1 MSLWNFDI
9 HFSYLFFSVCLVPPP
24 SCSSLVLVASYQIV
38 ERALDERKAALEH
51 MEADCEALTR
61 FVTPGEA
68 GHFWVKLS
76 QMKCHWDEL
85 KGRVEQ
91 LQGHLSQ
98 SVSSRQRYNDNLEQ
112 VRPCLGTRQT
122 LDSGSLCIVE

>member
-1 MSLWNFDI
+1 M
-9 HFSYLFFSVCLVPPP
+9 
-24 SCSSLVLVASYQIV
+24 
-38 ERALDERKAALEH
+38 ERALEERRSALEH

-91 LQGHLSQ
+91 LEGHLSQ

-112 VRPCLGTRQT
+112 VMMLPGNKTKA
-122 LDSGSLCIVE
+122 V

>member
-1 MSLWNFDI
+1 
-9 HFSYLFFSVCLVPPP
+9 
-24 SCSSLVLVASYQIV
+24 
-38 ERALDERKAALEH
+38 

-68 GHFWVKLS
+68 GHFWVTLS

-91 LQGHLSQ
+91 LEGHLSQ
-98 SVSSRQRYNDNLEQ
+98 SVSSRQRYSDSLEQ
-112 VRPCLGTRQT
+112 VTTPPGNRGRHKGQRTTPSHCVF
-122 LDSGSLCIVE
+122 VE

>member
-1 MSLWNFDI
+1 
-9 HFSYLFFSVCLVPPP
+9 
-24 SCSSLVLVASYQIV
+24 
-38 ERALDERKAALEH
+38 

-85 KGRVEQ
+85 KERVEQ

-98 SVSSRQRYNDNLEQ
+98 SVSSRQRYNDNFEQ
-112 VRPCLGTRQT
+112 VRQCMETRQR
-122 LDSGSLCIVE
+122 LDGGNLRIVD

>member
-1 MSLWNFDI
+1 
-9 HFSYLFFSVCLVPPP
+9 
-24 SCSSLVLVASYQIV
+24 
-38 ERALDERKAALEH
+38 

-76 QMKCHWDEL
+76 QMKYHWDEL

-91 LQGHLSQ
+91 LEGHLSQ

-112 VRPCLGTRQT
+112 VTT
-122 LDSGSLCIVE
+122 LPGNKTKAV

>member
-1 MSLWNFDI
+1 M
-9 HFSYLFFSVCLVPPP
+9 
-24 SCSSLVLVASYQIV
+24 
-38 ERALDERKAALEH
+38 ERALEERRAALEH

-76 QMKCHWDEL
+76 RMKCHWDEL
-85 KGRVEQ
+85 KERVEQ
-91 LQGHLSQ
+91 LQGHLNQ

-112 VRPCLGTRQT
+112 VRPCLETRQR
-122 LDSGSLCIVE
+122 LDSGTLCIVDLVRCHHCTGEENNV